1 MAFFKFRKA
10 GEEPAAT
17 PAAAAQPE
25 SVEVMRRR
33 AMHRLLGAAVLVLA
47 GVVGFPVLF
56 DRQPRPIPVD
66 TPIEIPDRNKAA
78 PLSIPAPAAR
88 TEVLTESASP
98 SPANPALATASAPAP
113 AEKSA
118 TASDAGEE
126 VVLTPAKP
134 ASAASKD
141 IAPKAASVPAASASG
156 PVKPASAPGAAAAS
170 APPQTKP
177 TLADGRFVVQV
188 GAFAEVA
195 RAREARLKVEAAG
208 LKTYTQVV
216 ETKDGR
222 RIRVRVG
229 PFAGKT
235 EADKAAEAIRKLGL
249 SAAILT
255 L

>member
-10 GEEPAAT
+10 GEEPAAAQA
-17 PAAAAQPE
+17 PAAQPE

-66 TPIEIPDRNKAA
+66 TPIEIPDRNKVA

-98 SPANPALATASAPAP
+98 SSSNPALAAASAPAP
-113 AEKSA
+113 ADKSA
-118 TASDAGEE
+118 TASDAAEE

-141 IAPKAASVPAASASG
+141 IAPKAAPVPAVSASKPGKAASASG
-156 PVKPASAPGAAAAS
+156 ASAAAA
-170 APPQTKP
+170 PTETKP
-177 TLADGRFVVQV
+177 TLAEGRYVVQV
-188 GAFAEVA
+188 GAFAEA
-195 RAREARLKVEAAG
+195 PRAREARLKVEAAG
-208 LKTYTQVV
+208 IKTYTQVV

-235 EADKAAEAIRKLGL
+235 EADKAAETIRKLGL

>member
-10 GEEPAAT
+10 GEEPAA
-17 PAAAAQPE
+17 AAAPAPQPE

-47 GVVGFPVLF
+47 GVIGFPLLF

-66 TPIEIPDRNKAA
+66 TPIEVPDRNKVP

-88 TEVLTESASP
+88 NETQVPPAEPMPAPAGGAAASVSATKP
-98 SPANPALATASAPAP
+98 ASAPDL
-113 AEKSA
+113 E
-118 TASDAGEE
+118 EE
-126 VVLTPAKP
+126 VIPSPAKP
-134 ASAASKD
+134 ASAA
-141 IAPKAASVPAASASG
+141 ATGAALKASPASSAAADKPA
-156 PVKPASAPGAAAAS
+156 KPASAAAATA
-170 APPQTKP
+170 AAETK
-177 TLADGRFVVQV
+177 TELAEGRYVVQI
-188 GAFAEVA
+188 GAFAEVP

-216 ETKDGR
+216 ETKEGR

-229 PFAGKT
+229 PYAGKP
-235 EADKAAEAIRKLGL
+235 EADKAAETIRKLGL
-249 SAAILT
+249 PAAILT